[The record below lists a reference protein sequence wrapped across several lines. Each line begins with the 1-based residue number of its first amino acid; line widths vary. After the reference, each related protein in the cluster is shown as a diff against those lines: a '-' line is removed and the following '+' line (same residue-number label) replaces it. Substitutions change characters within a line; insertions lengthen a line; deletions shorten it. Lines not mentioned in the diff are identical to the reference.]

1 MVIKENIDNSKSVFQ
16 DVCFFL
22 VFKTPV
28 VFVVHLVSINFRTLQ
43 FNLTLNKFL
52 GPLLFATQHYSIVS
66 SVLIK
71 LDHVALN
78 LQNDAPIR
86 LTGIEKS
93 LN

>member
-28 VFVVHLVSINFRTLQ
+28 VVHLASVNFRTLQ

-78 LQNDAPIR
+78 LQNDTPIR